1 MKLTKKIVSLFLSI
15 ILLSSAL
22 VLVNPTKETANAADV
37 PVQLYYA
44 NTTYSGS
51 YYHTISGYI
60 AIKNIAYAKIVNVK
74 YNKGNGVWGTIPA
87 SYIKNNTSDGL
98 EVWKFDSN
106 NIEYFTGATEF
117 YIEYTVNGQ
126 TYTDKNSGKNYTVRQ
141 TGTYSYTDDG
151 YAFGKQQV
159 VVTSIKKGP
168 KMGYNESAA
177 VKLRTKAATT
187 TNTIQR
193 VTYSENNGV
202 WNNAYASNQSKT
214 TLGDGTVSYT
224 VNVPLINGL
233 YSPANLKLAACYTVN
248 GIANWDNNIGS
259 DYSATIQ

>member
-22 VLVNPTKETANAADV
+22 VLVNPTKETANAAEV

-44 NTTYSGS
+44 NTNYSGS

-74 YNKGNGVWGTIPA
+74 YNKGNGTWGTISA
-87 SYIKNNTSDGL
+87 SYLKNNTSDGY

-126 TYTDKNSGKNYTVRQ
+126 TYTDKNGGKNYTVRQ
-141 TGTYSYTDDG
+141 TGTSFYGDDG
-151 YAFGKQQV
+151 YTFGKQQV
-159 VVTSIKKGP
+159 VVTSITKGNRI
-168 KMGYNESAA
+168 YNAETANVNVR
-177 VKLRTKAATT
+177 VKGVST
-187 TNTIQR
+187 TNTTQK
-193 VTYSENNGV
+193 VTYSENNYPWYTSSVSTKTQTYSDG
-202 WNNAYASNQSKT
+202 SNGYIIN
-214 TLGDGTVSYT
+214 L
-224 VNVPLINGL
+224 PLING
-233 YSPANLKLAACYTVN
+233 YYTPAYLKLAACYTVN
-248 GIANWDNNIGS
+248 GVANWDNNFGS
-259 DYSATIQ
+259 NYSATIQ